1 MPMDETYLTVREVAD
16 RLRVTRQA
24 IYNWIAEGKLKAVKV
39 GGKSVRITLTSV
51 NDLIQPIAPGEP
63 IEEVDESGQWAPALV
78 AA

>member
-1 MPMDETYLTVREVAD
+1 MDETYLTVREVAD

-51 NDLIQPIAPGEP
+51 NTLIQPIAPGES
-63 IEEVDESGQWAPALV
+63 IEEVDESGQWAPALI